1 MRFSNRLWCTV
12 LAVLLFGVVAA
23 GQKTPYVTV
32 VVNDAVGV
40 RPSILL
46 RAEDEAARLF
56 ERAGIDIEWR
66 NCGRYIQEDVEDCN
80 VHGTNRFVLHIVRTG
95 QTDSDSV
102 FGVAFLGED
111 GRGKYSD
118 VFYDRIAETASGSDV
133 PLVQLLAAVSAHEL
147 GHLLLGTHSHAFAG
161 IMAARWQKQSL
172 CKIAMGS
179 LYFTHE
185 QSGLMRGRLETR
197 AFPVQMTSFGRRGLS
212 KGREY

>member
-1 MRFSNRLWCTV
+1 MGFSNKLLGGVLTV
-12 LAVLLFGVVAA
+12 LLSAPAW
-23 GQKTPYVTV
+23 GQQMPHITV
-32 VVNDAVGV
+32 VVNDAVGIT
-40 RPSILL
+40 PSLLL
-46 RAEDEAARLF
+46 RAEDETARLF
-56 ERAGIDIEWR
+56 ERAGIGVEWR
-66 NCGRYIQEDVEDCN
+66 NCGRLIQEDVEDCT
-80 VHGTNRFVLHIVRTG
+80 VHGMNRFVLHIVRTG

-118 VFYDRIAETASGSDV
+118 VFYDRIAETALGSDV

-147 GHLLLGTHSHAFAG
+147 GHLLLGTHSHTFVG

-172 CKIAMGS
+172 YKIAMGS

-185 QSGLMRGRLETR
+185 QSGLMRGRLATR